1 MLYDNE
7 PESLSVE
14 CQLVRELDVLQHS
27 FSSLRLEKKKRIKR
41 REFHMIIICHR
52 DLGREG
58 EKEKTNSLLWN
69 IIFIF
74 GVY

>member
-27 FSSLRLEKKKRIKR
+27 FSSLRLEKKKKDQEERISYD
-41 REFHMIIICHR
+41 HYM
-52 DLGREG
+52 
-58 EKEKTNSLLWN
+58 S
-69 IIFIF
+69 
-74 GVY
+74 